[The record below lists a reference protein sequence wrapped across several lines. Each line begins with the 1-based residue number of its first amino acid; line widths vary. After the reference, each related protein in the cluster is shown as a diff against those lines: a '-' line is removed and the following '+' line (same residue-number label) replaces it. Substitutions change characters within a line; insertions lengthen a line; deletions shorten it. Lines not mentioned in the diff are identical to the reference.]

1 MFPFRSSFLTLAFA
15 ASALFASQTPALIAQ
30 ASSSSQ
36 PDAPGAASA
45 PPAAQASA
53 QTPAPTQGQLTVAA
67 RIKARREA
75 RRAAAI
81 KEVYN
86 HLYDLNIG
94 MGYTRFTPGSSLQ
107 RVNEY
112 SWDVGFT
119 RYFNERLGVAVDGRG
134 TYGSAF
140 IGPNQYSNTAIF
152 KPAISQY
159 IGMIGPTYRFLI
171 NPKYS
176 ISGKIMGGGGYGNF
190 SGDTGSFTP
199 AGLGLYKDGPSV
211 AISASVPIEYNVS
224 PQLGLRVSPEYVF
237 TNFGSTTQ
245 NSLGYTIGVVVRWGK
260 Q

>member
-1 MFPFRSSFLTLAFA
+1 MFPFRRSFLTLAFA
-15 ASALFASQTPALIAQ
+15 ASAFFVSQSPALIAQ
-30 ASSSSQ
+30 ASSSAQ
-36 PDAPGAASA
+36 PDAPA
-45 PPAAQASA
+45 AAQAPA
-53 QTPAPTQGQLTVAA
+53 QAPAAGQGQLTVAA
-67 RIKARREA
+67 RIKARREQ

-81 KEVYN
+81 KEVYS

-94 MGYTRFTPGSSLQ
+94 MGYTRFTPGKTLQ

-112 SWDVGFT
+112 SWDTGLT
-119 RYFNERLGVAVDGRG
+119 RYFNERLGVAVDARG

-140 IGPNQYSNTAIF
+140 IGPNQYSNSAIY

-159 IGMIGPTYRFLI
+159 LGMIGPTYRFLL

-190 SGDTGSFTP
+190 SGDTGSFNPT
-199 AGLGLYKDGPSV
+199 GLGLYKDGPSA

-224 PQLGLRVSPEYVF
+224 PELGLRVSPEYVF
-237 TNFGSTTQ
+237 TTFGSTTQ
-245 NSLGYTIGVVVRWGK
+245 NSLGYTIGVIVRWGK

>member
-1 MFPFRSSFLTLAFA
+1 MFPFRRSFLTLAFA
-15 ASALFASQTPALIAQ
+15 ASAFLASQSPALMAQ

-36 PDAPGAASA
+36 PDAPA
-45 PPAAQASA
+45 AAQA
-53 QTPAPTQGQLTVAA
+53 PAPAHGQLTVAA
-67 RIKARREA
+67 RIKARREQ

-81 KEVYN
+81 KEVYS

-94 MGYTRFTPGSSLQ
+94 MGYTRFTPGSTLQ

-112 SWDVGFT
+112 SWDMGVT
-119 RYFNERLGVAVDGRG
+119 RYFNERLGVAVDVRG

-140 IGPNQYSNTAIF
+140 IGPNQYSNTAVY

-159 IGMIGPTYRFLI
+159 LGMIGPTYRFIL

-176 ISGKIMGGGGYGNF
+176 ISGKITGGGGYGNF

-199 AGLGLYKDGPSV
+199 TGLGLYKDGPSA
-211 AISASVPIEYNVS
+211 AISVSAPVEYNVS

-237 TNFGSTTQ
+237 TTFGSTTQ
-245 NSLGYTIGVVVRWGK
+245 NSLGYTIGVIVRWGK

>member
-1 MFPFRSSFLTLAFA
+1 MFPFRRSFLTLAFA
-15 ASALFASQTPALIAQ
+15 ASAFLVSQTPALLAQ
-30 ASSSSQ
+30 ASSSAQ
-36 PDAPGAASA
+36 PDAPAA
-45 PPAAQASA
+45 A
-53 QTPAPTQGQLTVAA
+53 QTPAPAPSQGQLTVAA

-81 KEVYN
+81 KEVYS

-94 MGYTRFTPGSSLQ
+94 MGYMRFTPGSSLQ

-112 SWDVGFT
+112 SWDVGVT
-119 RYFNERLGVAVDGRG
+119 RYFNERLGVAIDGRG
-134 TYGSAF
+134 IYGSAF
-140 IGPNQYSNTAIF
+140 IGPNQYSNTAVY

-159 IGMIGPTYRFLI
+159 LGMIGPTYRFLL

-190 SGDTGSFTP
+190 SGDTGTFTP
-199 AGLGLYKDGPSV
+199 SGLGLYKDGPSF

-224 PQLGLRVSPEYVF
+224 PELGLRVAPEYVF

-245 NSLGYTIGVVVRWGK
+245 NSLGYTLGVVVRWGK